1 MTTNYSDTFIQV
13 ATDSKAK
20 SAIVPVEKGGKETI
34 ASLQYKLIVNNP
46 YKYTSDDVLFL
57 VFAKRNEISPARF
70 EKEREKFFAKSQ
82 ACLRSSP
89 LGKSYGW
96 GIHSDSEGRTA
107 IYGVQTKEYKAFSK
121 DRTVKQLR
129 AMRSSRAVTEKT

>member
-57 VFAKRNEISPARF
+57 V
-70 EKEREKFFAKSQ
+70 
-82 ACLRSSP
+82 
-89 LGKSYGW
+89 
-96 GIHSDSEGRTA
+96 TA
-107 IYGVQTKEYKAFSK
+107 VNCGLT
-121 DRTVKQLR
+121 
-129 AMRSSRAVTEKT
+129 